1 MTRVQPASRS
11 TKRLNSQALPAFR
24 RQVVARRRPH
34 CNYHCNPSWCARCSC
49 ALGSAAAL
57 TGLWAMRML
66 HAAGAVIL
74 RQLVVALL
82 LQYARILLHGSL
94 RRKAGAD
101 LLMCVCLC

>member
-1 MTRVQPASRS
+1 
-11 TKRLNSQALPAFR
+11 
-24 RQVVARRRPH
+24 
-34 CNYHCNPSWCARCSC
+34 
-49 ALGSAAAL
+49 
-57 TGLWAMRML
+57 MRML